1 MLYNNKDDTAS
12 YSYFIA
18 FTTVFIFRV
27 IIVFVSKN
35 KFHDLVQMD
44 KNEVICKNYEK
55 WSSSG
60 KIS

>member
-55 WSSSG
+55 
-60 KIS
+60 